1 MSEQQFD
8 LLLLVVNTLLPSQCL
23 NLLLKIPMHIRL
35 MKRLEY
41 LIQKQ
46 GQVASTTVF
55 QSAIP
60 VIVWWGKSGASWND
74 QDGCGVVPEM
84 ESIWDAHMKVNV
96 SFCIP
101 Y

>member
-1 MSEQQFD
+1 
-8 LLLLVVNTLLPSQCL
+8 
-23 NLLLKIPMHIRL
+23 MHIRL

-41 LIQKQ
+41 LTQKQ
-46 GQVASTTVF
+46 GQGASTTVF

-60 VIVWWGKSGASWND
+60 VIVWWGKSGAPWND

-84 ESIWDAHMKVNV
+84 ERVWDAHMKVKV
-96 SFCIP
+96 SLCIP